1 MKTDKT
7 KKENLKPTIIVELRY
22 SSIVIVMRSWQ
33 TENLLSICK
42 RIDKALSTKLI
53 KIYMFYYPNK
63 IQILLKY
70 IWNSHKID
78 QILDHQIFSSKL
90 KN

>member
-1 MKTDKT
+1 MKTDTT

-53 KIYMFYYPNK
+53 KIYMFYHPNK